1 MISILFHICSHYYPP
16 KIFQSFCSFCI
27 TKKEKKEKQK
37 KSSLNVVQ
45 IGKNEMPKYSLH
57 FVQPCHFQV
66 PSSFQASVVEHN
78 FCPLFVFISVIFVPQ
93 HI

>member
-1 MISILFHICSHYYPP
+1 
-16 KIFQSFCSFCI
+16 
-27 TKKEKKEKQK
+27 
-37 KSSLNVVQ
+37 
-45 IGKNEMPKYSLH
+45 MPKYSLH

-93 HI
+93 HIQHSMHCKRSGPLTLPYASAHNDQSPAAPS